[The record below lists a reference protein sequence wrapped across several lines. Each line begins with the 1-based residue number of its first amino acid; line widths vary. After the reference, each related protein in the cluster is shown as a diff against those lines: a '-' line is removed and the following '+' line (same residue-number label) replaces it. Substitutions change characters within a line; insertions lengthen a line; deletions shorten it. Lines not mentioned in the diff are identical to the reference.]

1 MEAEHRC
8 VRNQAASVAV
18 WNCQRLT
25 TPSGSI
31 VHCLEMTTQDDPLQA
46 STLERRIHKGSAGPQ
61 ELAYYHHHQ
70 HINSTLKQ
78 HRKTQQKEAL
88 PSPPLTL
95 PSSFDII
102 IHQHKSTYPSA
113 TQPIANMHFTPV
125 IAFAVLLFSTTILA
139 APFPQL
145 AGEGAALNSIF
156 SSTDNGI
163 GYGVE
168 AAEDNTADLITSI
181 KGGSTGSTT
190 PADPGGPPPPP
201 PHRRQLAGEG
211 AALNS
216 IFSSTDNGIG
226 FAVKA
231 AEDNTADNISKVKAS
246 LPKTPRQADKI
257 ANGLKDVGNAA
268 GVSAVTNPVGDL
280 GDSLDGT
287 LTSAAANAGAQ
298 IGSTE
303 ESTLISTGKAIPKT
317 RRQADKI
324 ANGLKNIGNAAG
336 VSAVTNPVG
345 DLGDSLDGALTGGV
359 ADAGAKIGSTE
370 ESTLISIGKAIP
382 K

>member
-1 MEAEHRC
+1 
-8 VRNQAASVAV
+8 
-18 WNCQRLT
+18 
-25 TPSGSI
+25 
-31 VHCLEMTTQDDPLQA
+31 
-46 STLERRIHKGSAGPQ
+46 
-61 ELAYYHHHQ
+61 
-70 HINSTLKQ
+70 
-78 HRKTQQKEAL
+78 
-88 PSPPLTL
+88 
-95 PSSFDII
+95 
-102 IHQHKSTYPSA
+102 
-113 TQPIANMHFTPV
+113 MHFTSV
-125 IAFAVLLFSTTILA
+125 IASAVLLFSTTVLA
-139 APFPQL
+139 APLPQL

-190 PADPGGPPPPP
+190 PAGPGGPPPPP

-216 IFSSTDNGIG
+216 IFSSTDNGVG

-231 AEDNTADNISKVKAS
+231 AEDNTADNIRKVTAS
-246 LPKTPRQADKI
+246 LPKIPRQADKI
-257 ANGLKDVGNAA
+257 ANGLKNIGNAA
-268 GVSAVTNPVGDL
+268 GVSAVTNPVGNL

-287 LTSAAANAGAQ
+287 LTGGVADAGAQ

-303 ESTLISTGKAIPKT
+303 ESTLISIGKAIPKI

-345 DLGDSLDGALTGGV
+345 DLGDSLDGTLTGGA

>member
-1 MEAEHRC
+1 
-8 VRNQAASVAV
+8 
-18 WNCQRLT
+18 
-25 TPSGSI
+25 
-31 VHCLEMTTQDDPLQA
+31 
-46 STLERRIHKGSAGPQ
+46 
-61 ELAYYHHHQ
+61 
-70 HINSTLKQ
+70 
-78 HRKTQQKEAL
+78 
-88 PSPPLTL
+88 
-95 PSSFDII
+95 
-102 IHQHKSTYPSA
+102 
-113 TQPIANMHFTPV
+113 MHFTPV
-125 IAFAVLLFSTTILA
+125 IASAVLLFSTTVLA
-139 APFPQL
+139 APVPQL

-190 PADPGGPPPPP
+190 PAGPGGPPPPP

-231 AEDNTADNISKVKAS
+231 AEDNTADNIRKVTAS
-246 LPKTPRQADKI
+246 LPKIPRQADKI
-257 ANGLKDVGNAA
+257 ANGLKNIGNAA

-287 LTSAAANAGAQ
+287 LTGGVADAGAQ

-303 ESTLISTGKAIPKT
+303 ESTLISIGKAIPKT

-345 DLGDSLDGALTGGV
+345 DLGDSLDGTLTGGV

>member
-1 MEAEHRC
+1 M
-8 VRNQAASVAV
+8 Q
-18 WNCQRLT
+18 
-25 TPSGSI
+25 
-31 VHCLEMTTQDDPLQA
+31 
-46 STLERRIHKGSAGPQ
+46 
-61 ELAYYHHHQ
+61 
-70 HINSTLKQ
+70 
-78 HRKTQQKEAL
+78 
-88 PSPPLTL
+88 
-95 PSSFDII
+95 
-102 IHQHKSTYPSA
+102 
-113 TQPIANMHFTPV
+113 FTPV
-125 IAFAVLLFSTTILA
+125 IASAILLFSSAILA
-139 APFPQL
+139 APIPQL
-145 AGEGAALNSIF
+145 AGEGAALNSIA

-190 PADPGGPPPPP
+190 PAGPGGPPPPP

-231 AEDNTADNISKVKAS
+231 AEDNTADNIRKVTAS
-246 LPKTPRQADKI
+246 LPKIPRQADKI
-257 ANGLKDVGNAA
+257 ANGLKNIGNAA

-287 LTSAAANAGAQ
+287 LTGGVADAGAQ

-303 ESTLISTGKAIPKT
+303 ESTLISIGKAIPKT

-345 DLGDSLDGALTGGV
+345 DLGDSLDGTLTGGV

>member
-1 MEAEHRC
+1 
-8 VRNQAASVAV
+8 
-18 WNCQRLT
+18 
-25 TPSGSI
+25 
-31 VHCLEMTTQDDPLQA
+31 MTTQDDPLQA

-70 HINSTLKQ
+70 HIDSTLKQ
-78 HRKTQQKEAL
+78 HRKTQQQEAL

-113 TQPIANMHFTPV
+113 TQPTVNMHFIPV
-125 IAFAVLLFSTTILA
+125 IASAVLLFSTTVLA
-139 APFPQL
+139 APLPQL

-231 AEDNTADNISKVKAS
+231 AEDNTADNISKLKAS

-268 GVSAVTNPVGDL
+268 GVSAVINPVGDL

>member
-1 MEAEHRC
+1 
-8 VRNQAASVAV
+8 
-18 WNCQRLT
+18 
-25 TPSGSI
+25 
-31 VHCLEMTTQDDPLQA
+31 
-46 STLERRIHKGSAGPQ
+46 
-61 ELAYYHHHQ
+61 
-70 HINSTLKQ
+70 
-78 HRKTQQKEAL
+78 
-88 PSPPLTL
+88 
-95 PSSFDII
+95 
-102 IHQHKSTYPSA
+102 
-113 TQPIANMHFTPV
+113 MHFTPV
-125 IAFAVLLFSTTILA
+125 IASAVLLFSTTILA
-139 APFPQL
+139 APLPQL

-216 IFSSTDNGIG
+216 IFSSIDNGIG

-303 ESTLISTGKAIPKT
+303 ESTLISIGKAILKT